1 MRLKSSMFSRSA
13 LSKSYSFHLLLW
25 ITFCAILLSAGC
37 RSPAGLPSQTD
48 DPLPIPTTSL
58 PLTPTLTTTPA
69 LIPPVLLPSPVI
81 TLEESSPT
89 QICSPLEGFTLSQ
102 LDQTISN
109 PFSPPPIGSDDPHQG
124 VDLAD
129 TGPDGVAREGLQV
142 NFVLSGQVAG
152 IIQDRFPYGN
162 AVLVETPLENLPPDW
177 VLKMELPRPGA
188 MPQVRSA
195 LTCPEPSLEQD
206 WDADNESL
214 YFLYAHLQT
223 SPSVK
228 VGDQV
233 SCGEHAGVIGSS
245 GNALNPHL
253 HLEARI
259 GPAGAEFAS
268 LAHYDVSASLDEMAA
283 YCVWRVSGIFRLLDP
298 MSLFSSP

>member
-1 MRLKSSMFSRSA
+1 M
-13 LSKSYSFHLLLW
+13 LLLG
-25 ITFCAILLSAGC
+25 AGC
-37 RSPAGLPSQTD
+37 GSPAGLSSQND
-48 DPLPIPTTSL
+48 DPLPTPTISP

-69 LIPPVLLPSPVI
+69 LIPTVLLPSPVN
-81 TLEESSPT
+81 TPEESSPM
-89 QICSPLEGFTLSQ
+89 QICFPLEGFTLSQ

-109 PFSPPPIGSDDPHQG
+109 PFYPPPFGSDDPHQG

-129 TGPDGVAREGLQV
+129 IGPDGVAREGLQV

-177 VLKMELPRPGA
+177 VLNLELPRPGTL
-188 MPQVRSA
+188 PQVRSA
-195 LTCPEPSLEQD
+195 LTCPAPALEPD

-214 YFLYAHLQT
+214 YLLYAHLQT

-233 SCGEHAGVIGSS
+233 SCGENAGVIGSS